1 MNFMFPS
8 PFRFAIEEARLS
20 EMQNKVG
27 ACLVVGKS
35 VYKAH
40 NKDKTHTIFANPD
53 VHVRLSM
60 HAEIN
65 ALIRAALKADGGE
78 IYVYRDLHGRP
89 ALARPCEQC
98 MPILKN
104 AGVKRIY
111 YSTGH
116 FPFWKSEEL

>member
-1 MNFMFPS
+1 MNVNFPVA
-8 PFRFAIEEARLS
+8 FRFAIEEARKS
-20 EMQNKVG
+20 DMPNKVG

-53 VHVRLSM
+53 IHVRLSM

-65 ALIRAALKADGGE
+65 ALIRAALNADGGF
-78 IYVYRDLHGRP
+78 IYVYRDMQGRP

-98 MPILKN
+98 MPILKK
-104 AGVKRIY
+104 AGVKKIF
-111 YSTGH
+111 YSTNH
-116 FPFWKSEEL
+116 FPFWAEEWL